1 MTVVLSLWRGRIYV
15 ETRKAREIIADVA
28 HSHGFTFEDMVSPR
42 RFREITLARQE
53 AVWTCRQVRRADGT
67 KRYSL
72 PFLGH
77 LLHRDHTSILN
88 AERRHA
94 ERLDAE
100 KVAA

>member
-1 MTVVLSLWRGRIYV
+1 MTVVLSLWHGPIYV
-15 ETRKAREIIADVA
+15 ETRKAREIVADVA
-28 HSHGFTFEDMVSPR
+28 ELHGFTFDDMVSPR

-53 AVWTCRQVRRADGT
+53 AIWVCRQVRRADGSQ
-67 KRYSL
+67 RYSL

-77 LLHRDHTSILN
+77 LLNRDHTSILN

>member
-1 MTVVLSLWRGRIYV
+1 MTVVLSLWRGPIYV
-15 ETRKAREIIADVA
+15 ETRKAREIVA
-28 HSHGFTFEDMVSPR
+28 EVAKSHGFTFDDMIGPR
-42 RFREITLARQE
+42 RFREISLARQE
-53 AVWTCRQVRRADGT
+53 AVWACRQVRRADGSQ
-67 KRYSL
+67 RYSL

-77 LLHRDHTSILN
+77 LLNRDHTSILN